1 MAKSTEIFS
10 KSLKDTDIKKRLAI
24 PARIL
29 SSLPDFNGSHAVKIH
44 LMYGTKMW
52 PIVCSIRKTGYKKPV
67 FAGGWVDFVRCNKF
81 NVGDELTLYKV
92 QDEAGSFCYRVQV
105 EKPAARS
112 LVHSHE
118 VDQTVG
124 TNRKKACNFKNKQ
137 GQLLKREEA
146 ITKLVEVAS
155 NAPVAFVSHVT
166 TTKPSIRIFGT
177 IVSHE
182 KTSKADQFKAEEVSK
197 TKLFG
202 KTKGEPPFH
211 SFNISNEERE
221 IKSFG
226 LNEGV
231 AIAYGTSTQSVGDAY
246 YRSLTGGLSSDLI
259 LAPPVLDLDLT
270 LAPPVLYMKDT
281 VCSLQTN

>member
-1 MAKSTEIFS
+1 MAQSTKIFS

-24 PARIL
+24 PEKIL
-29 SSLPDFNGSHAVKIH
+29 SSLPDFNGRQAVKIH

-67 FAGGWVDFVRCNKF
+67 FSGGWVDFVRCNKF

-105 EKPAARS
+105 EKPAARP
-112 LVHSHE
+112 LAHSHE
-118 VDQTVG
+118 VDQTIG

-137 GQLLKREEA
+137 EQLLKREEA
-146 ITKLVEVAS
+146 VTKLVDVAS
-155 NAPVAFVSHVT
+155 NAPVAFVSHV

-182 KTSKADQFKAEEVSK
+182 KTSKADHFKTEELSK

-202 KTKGEPPFH
+202 ITKAEPPFH
-211 SFNISNEERE
+211 SFNITNEERE
-221 IKSFG
+221 MKSVG
-226 LNEGV
+226 LNEDV
-231 AIAYGTSTQSVGDAY
+231 AIAYGTITQAVGDAY
-246 YRSLTGGLSSDLI
+246 YRSLTEGLSLDLI
-259 LAPPVLDLDLT
+259 LAPPVL
-270 LAPPVLYMKDT
+270 YMRDT